1 MRNHYLFFRFHVIFI
16 GCCFLLFG
24 SLVNGQISWKPIENQ
39 KVSQYPVP
47 LVKERYYELIPSKN
61 QIKASKSNFNMINQ
75 TNKSIFSNLEKSIT
89 TFINSNSWSDKS
101 FLNHEKE

>member
-1 MRNHYLFFRFHVIFI
+1 MRNHFFFFRLHVIFI

-24 SLVNGQISWKPIENQ
+24 SLANGQISWKPIENQ

-61 QIKASKSNFNMINQ
+61 QIKASKSNFNIINQ
-75 TNKSIFSNLEKSIT
+75 IILPNEKGE
-89 TFINSNSWSDKS
+89 NEL
-101 FLNHEKE
+101 FLIEPVQVIASSL